1 MNLQRSQQ
9 VTPQLQ
15 AFLTTPVQT
24 VLHDH
29 SHQDPPQAK
38 VDWFRT
44 FAARVPAYQQFLTM
58 QGIDLAQI
66 EQVSHLPI
74 TTKANYIQAYPLGD
88 RCRDRHLDHCDLIAM
103 SSGSTGTPTAWP
115 RSITDELDIAY
126 RFEQLGV
133 DSFRLQDRRTLAV
146 ICFAMG
152 TWVGGVFSANCCR
165 YLTMKGYPLTVVTP
179 GNQPAEI
186 FRVVESLGAM
196 FDQIIL
202 FGYPPF
208 LKDVIDAGRRAGIPW
223 ANYSPKLV
231 VAGEVIN
238 EAWRSLVCARIGSQD
253 PVHDCVALYG
263 TADAGVLGNET
274 PLSITVRRWLAAH
287 PVAVK
292 ELFGEERLPTLVQYD
307 PHSRYFEV
315 EDGFLVITGNNGV
328 PLFRYGIGDQGGVFP
343 YETLMTKLKTVG
355 FDPASELVTL
365 DPAGIYPL
373 PFVYV
378 FGRGHFALSY
388 FGANIYPETVMIA
401 LEQPPLSDWVTGK
414 FVLEGVMDEDQNPAL
429 AIAVELALGVE
440 GDELIRGAIAQGVL
454 TTLLTLNSEFA
465 NYVPTTRQCPQVQI
479 RPTGDPDYFP
489 SGVKHRYTR

>member
-1 MNLQRSQQ
+1 LNRF
-9 VTPQLQ
+9 V
-15 AFLTTPVQT
+15 
-24 VLHDH
+24 
-29 SHQDPPQAK
+29 
-38 VDWFRT
+38 
-44 FAARVPAYQQFLTM
+44 
-58 QGIDLAQI
+58 
-66 EQVSHLPI
+66 
-74 TTKANYIQAYPLGD
+74 TTKANYIQAYPLAD
-88 RCRDRHLDHCDLIAM
+88 RCRDRHLDQCDLIAM

-133 DSFRLQDRRTLAV
+133 DSFRIQDRRTLAV

-152 TWVGGVFSANCCR
+152 IWVGGVFSANCCR

-186 FRVVESLGAM
+186 FRVVESLGGM

-202 FGYPPF
+202 LGYPPF
-208 LKDVIDAGRRAGIPW
+208 LKDVIDAGRRAGINW
-223 ANYSPKLV
+223 VNYSPKLV
-231 VAGEVIN
+231 VAGEVIS
-238 EAWRSLVCARIGSQD
+238 EAWRSLVCDRVSSQD

-274 PLSITVRRWLAAH
+274 PLSITVRRWFANHPAAIQ
-287 PVAVK
+287 
-292 ELFGEERLPTLVQYD
+292 EIFGAERLPTLVQYD

-328 PLFRYGIGDQGGVFP
+328 PLFRYGIGDQGGIFS
-343 YETLMTKLKTVG
+343 YETLMARLKPLG
-355 FDPASELVTL
+355 FDPDSELATL

-378 FGRGHFALSY
+378 FGRSHFALSY

-414 FVLEGVMDEDQNPAL
+414 FVLEVVVDEDQNPAL
-429 AIAVELALGVE
+429 AMAVELALGVE
-440 GDELIRGAIAQGVL
+440 GDETMEGAIAQGVV
-454 TTLLTLNSEFA
+454 TTLLNLNSEFA
-465 NYVPTTRQCPQVQI
+465 NYVPPERQHPQVQL
-479 RPTGDPDYFP
+479 RLTGDPEYFP
-489 SGVKHRYTR
+489 PGVKHRYTR